1 MMNLKDQI
9 GIQQNVSQMMQ
20 QHHYNEQTS
29 IPKLKAYQIVLF
41 DNEKGNGYVAKVLSV
56 AGKSTVIKIVYEYQS
71 FINLDSN
78 VQDEIAPINTAI
90 EGDVT
95 NMKTEQVFKI
105 NFIFDDAKQSELIS
119 WKSNNIC

>member
-20 QHHYNEQTS
+20 QHRYNEQTS

-41 DNEKGNGYVAKVLSV
+41 DNEKGNGYVAKVLSL

-119 WKSNNIC
+119 WKSNNVC

>member
-1 MMNLKDQI
+1 MNLKDQI

-20 QHHYNEQTS
+20 QHRYNEQTS

-41 DNEKGNGYVAKVLSV
+41 DNEKGNGYVAKVLSL
-56 AGKSTVIKIVYEYQS
+56 AGKSTVTKIVYEYQS

-119 WKSNNIC
+119 WKSNNVC

>member
-1 MMNLKDQI
+1 MNLKDQI

-20 QHHYNEQTS
+20 QHRYNEQTS

-41 DNEKGNGYVAKVLSV
+41 DNEKGNGYVAKVLSL

-119 WKSNNIC
+119 WKSNNVC